1 MSDDRASFSPD
12 STPPWL
18 RPEVP
23 EHLRPLAAPPRPVQ
37 PPAVPDQRDADAAP
51 APVPPARTT
60 AQAAAPPTV
69 PAPWASPPSPS
80 AGQPAPDPV
89 TRRLRQTVTD
99 LPAWDPLPPG
109 EQLVRRP
116 SRDL

>member
-1 MSDDRASFSPD
+1 MSDDLPFAPD

-18 RPEVP
+18 RPEIP
-23 EHLRPLAAPPRPVQ
+23 EHLRPLAAPPRPAR
-37 PPAVPDQRDADAAP
+37 PPAVPGQRDADTTP
-51 APVPPARTT
+51 APVPPG
-60 AQAAAPPTV
+60 PPAT
-69 PAPWASPPSPS
+69 PAPWASATSQP
-80 AGQPAPDPV
+80 AGRPAPDPV

-116 SRDL
+116 PRDL

>member
-1 MSDDRASFSPD
+1 MSDDLPFAPD

-18 RPEVP
+18 RPEIP
-23 EHLRPLAAPPRPVQ
+23 EHLRPLAAPPRPAR
-37 PPAVPDQRDADAAP
+37 PPAVPDQRDADTTP
-51 APVPPARTT
+51 APVPPEPP
-60 AQAAAPPTV
+60 AA
-69 PAPWASPPSPS
+69 PAPWASATSRP
-80 AGQPAPDPV
+80 AGRPAPDPV

-116 SRDL
+116 PRDL

>member
-1 MSDDRASFSPD
+1 MSDDLPFAPD

-18 RPEVP
+18 RPEIP
-23 EHLRPLAAPPRPVQ
+23 EHLRPFAAPPLPQ
-37 PPAVPDQRDADAAP
+37 EPPAVPGQRDADSTPGSVPSTPPAAP
-51 APVPPARTT
+51 APWAT
-60 AQAAAPPTV
+60 AAPHPGT
-69 PAPWASPPSPS
+69 A
-80 AGQPAPDPV
+80 APDPV
-89 TRRLRQTVTD
+89 TRRLRRTVTD

>member
-1 MSDDRASFSPD
+1 MSDDLPFAPD

-18 RPEVP
+18 RPEIP
-23 EHLRPLAAPPRPVQ
+23 EHLRPLAAPPRPHQ
-37 PPAVPDQRDADAAP
+37 PPAVPGQRDADSTP
-51 APVPPARTT
+51 GPVPPTPLA
-60 AQAAAPPTV
+60 
-69 PAPWASPPSPS
+69 APWATPHPPER
-80 AGQPAPDPV
+80 PAPDPV

-116 SRDL
+116 PRDL